1 MLLDANLIEIY
12 RIFVVEGPLLMKFC
26 FARSAVIAV
35 VSVCF
40 LSVSSQ
46 AEPLKDSIAAL
57 LKSHQRIQAA
67 RADVASAGEGAQVAR
82 KAFLPTLDITTH
94 YGFEEQRKD
103 NADNTHMPSRELDFK
118 VTQLL
123 YDFGSTSIGKQQ
135 AELAVSQA
143 EVILDATEQGLILEA
158 VSAHLGLISA
168 NEIVN
173 FAKGSEANIKRQTE
187 LEDARVQRGSGFS
200 TDVLQAK
207 AQLAGAQARRVQA
220 EGALA
225 QARYRYQAVF
235 GVMPEKVAGL
245 KKPRVPLDLLP
256 GTMEEAVELAL
267 KTSKQL
273 EVTQIVSDVA
283 RAQTK
288 KSRAD
293 GLFPVFNLIGEN
305 KYKQDVGGTEG
316 FKGEQI
322 IRVEATYSFNLWGA
336 SLNTIEA
343 SKQAYLASSSRVMDA
358 KNIVAEQVR
367 AAWQQ
372 LHTSRENAQFLRN
385 QANIASEFLELARK
399 ERRLGR
405 RSLIDVLAG
414 ETALINA
421 SSDAASAETNIAT
434 SAFTLL
440 GVMGNLTLDAV
451 Q

>member
-1 MLLDANLIEIY
+1 MMSFLLT
-12 RIFVVEGPLLMKFC
+12 
-26 FARSAVIAV
+26 RSA
-35 VSVCF
+35 
-40 LSVSSQ
+40 
-46 AEPLKDSIAAL
+46 KAAL
-57 LKSHQRIQAA
+57 VGAFLVTGFSAPSHAESLKNSISDLLKNHQRIQAA
-67 RADVASAGEGAQVAR
+67 RADVASAGEGANVAR
-82 KAFLPTLDITTH
+82 KAFRPTLDMTAF

-103 NADNTHMPSRELDFK
+103 EATDTRFVTRELDFK

-123 YDFGSTSIGKQQ
+123 YDFGSTGVGQDQ
-135 AELAVSQA
+135 ADLAVAQA

-158 VSAHLGLISA
+158 LSAHLGLISA
-168 NEIVN
+168 SEILN
-173 FAKGSEANIKRQTE
+173 YARGSEANIKRQTE

-220 EGALA
+220 EGAVE

-235 GVMPEKVAGL
+235 GELPGKITGL

-256 GTMEEAVELAL
+256 ESIDASVELAL
-267 KTSKQL
+267 KSSKQL
-273 EVTQIVSDVA
+273 EVTRIVSDVA

-288 KSRAD
+288 KARAD
-293 GLFPVFNLIGEN
+293 GLFPVVNLIGEHKLKRDN
-305 KYKQDVGGTEG
+305 GGTLG

-322 IRVEATYSFNLWGA
+322 VRVEATYSFNLWGA
-336 SLNTIEA
+336 SLNSIEA
-343 SKQAYLASSSRVMDA
+343 SKHAFMASENRVMDA
-358 KNIVAEQVR
+358 RDIVAEQVR

-372 LHTSRENAQFLRN
+372 LQTSRKNAQFLRN

-421 SSDAASAETNIAT
+421 SSDAASAESNISIA
-434 SAFTLL
+434 AFTLL
-440 GVMGNLTLDAV
+440 GVIGNLNLEAI

>member
-1 MLLDANLIEIY
+1 
-12 RIFVVEGPLLMKFC
+12 
-26 FARSAVIAV
+26 
-35 VSVCF
+35 
-40 LSVSSQ
+40 
-46 AEPLKDSIAAL
+46 
-57 LKSHQRIQAA
+57 
-67 RADVASAGEGAQVAR
+67 VAR
-82 KAFLPTLDITTH
+82 KAWYPTLDVTAF
-94 YGFEEQRKD
+94 YGFEEQRKK
-103 NADNTHMPSRELDFK
+103 NADNTHLPTREVDFK
-118 VTQLL
+118 LTQLL
-123 YDFGSTSIGKQQ
+123 YDFGSTGIGTDQ
-135 AELAVSQA
+135 AGLAVSQA
-143 EVILDATEQGLILEA
+143 EVILDTTEQGLILEA
-158 VSAHLGLISA
+158 VSAYLGLISA

-220 EGALA
+220 VGALQ

-235 GVMPEKVAGL
+235 GVMPEKIAGL

-256 GTMEEAVELAL
+256 GSMEDAVELAL
-267 KTSKQL
+267 KNSKQL
-273 EVTQIVSDVA
+273 EVTKIISDIA
-283 RAQTK
+283 RSQTK
-288 KSRAD
+288 KARAD
-293 GLFPVFNLIGEN
+293 GLFPVVNLIGEN
-305 KYKQDVGGTEG
+305 KLKRDVAGTPG

-322 IRVEATYSFNLWGA
+322 VRVEATYSFNLWGA

-343 SKQAYLASSSRVMDA
+343 SKHAYLASESRVMDA
-358 KNIVAEQVR
+358 KTIVAEQVR

-372 LHTSRENAQFLRN
+372 LETSRENAQFLRN

-421 SSDAASAETNIAT
+421 SSDASSADNAISTA
-434 SAFTLL
+434 AFTLL
-440 GVMGNLTLDAV
+440 GVMGNLHLDAI

>member
-1 MLLDANLIEIY
+1 MNFRFMRCAIVALVGFGAL
-12 RIFVVEGPLLMKFC
+12 
-26 FARSAVIAV
+26 S
-35 VSVCF
+35 
-40 LSVSSQ
+40 SVSAPSH
-46 AEPLKDSIAAL
+46 AESLKDTISGL
-57 LKSHQRIQAA
+57 LKNHQRIQAA
-67 RADVASAGEGAQVAR
+67 RADVASASEGVQVAR
-82 KAFLPTLDITTH
+82 KAYLPTLDITTF

-103 NADNTHMPSRELDFK
+103 NADNTHMPTRELDFK
-118 VTQLL
+118 VTQLM
-123 YDFGSTSIGKQQ
+123 YDFGSTASGKEQ

-143 EVILDATEQGLILEA
+143 EAVLSATEQGLILESI
-158 VSAHLGLISA
+158 SAHLGLISA
-168 NEIVN
+168 FEILN

-220 EGALA
+220 EGALH

-235 GVMPEKVAGL
+235 GVLPEKVAGL

-256 GTMEEAVELAL
+256 GSMEDAVDMAL

-293 GLFPVFNLIGEN
+293 GLFPVINLIGEN

-322 IRVEATYSFNLWGA
+322 IRVEATYSFNIFGS

-343 SKQAYLASSSRVMDA
+343 SKHAYLASASRVMDA
-358 KNIVAEQVR
+358 KSIVAEQVR
-367 AAWQQ
+367 ASWQQ
-372 LHTSRENAQFLRN
+372 LQTSRENAQFLRN

-421 SSDAASAETNIAT
+421 SSDAAAAESSISTA
-434 SAFTLL
+434 AFTLL
-440 GVMGNLTLDAV
+440 GVMGNLGIDAI

>member
-1 MLLDANLIEIY
+1 
-12 RIFVVEGPLLMKFC
+12 MKFSL
-26 FARSAVIAV
+26 ARCAAVALVGIGVSFGISASA
-35 VSVCF
+35 
-40 LSVSSQ
+40 Q
-46 AEPLKDSIAAL
+46 AESLKESISAL
-57 LKSHQRIQAA
+57 IKNHQRIQAA
-67 RADVASAGEGAQVAR
+67 KADVAAAGEGAHVAR
-82 KAFLPTLDITTH
+82 KAYMPTLDITTF

-103 NADNTHMPSRELDFK
+103 NSDNTHMPTRELDFK
-118 VTQLL
+118 VTQLV
-123 YDFGSTSIGKQQ
+123 YDFGSTLIGKEQ
-135 AELAVSQA
+135 ADLAVTQA
-143 EVILDATEQGLILEA
+143 EVILDATQQGLILEA
-158 VSAHLGLISA
+158 LSAHLGLISA

-220 EGALA
+220 EGALH

-235 GVMPEKVAGL
+235 GVQPEKVASL

-256 GTMEEAVELAL
+256 DSMEAAVDMAL
-267 KTSKQL
+267 KSSKQL

-283 RAQTK
+283 RAQTRK
-288 KSRAD
+288 ARAD
-293 GLFPVFNLIGEN
+293 GLFPVLNLIGEN
-305 KYKQDVGGTEG
+305 KLKKDNGGTEG

-322 IRVEATYSFNLWGA
+322 IRLEATYSFNLWGS

-343 SKQAYLASSSRVMDA
+343 SKHAYLASSSRVMDA

-367 AAWQQ
+367 ASWQQ
-372 LHTSRENAQFLRN
+372 LQTSRENAQFLRN

-421 SSDAASAETNIAT
+421 SSDAASAESSISTA
-434 SAFTLL
+434 AFTLL
-440 GVMGNLTLDAV
+440 GVMGTLNLDAI

>member
-1 MLLDANLIEIY
+1 VGFGVLSG
-12 RIFVVEGPLLMKFC
+12 FSSSS
-26 FARSAVIAV
+26 SAETLKET
-35 VSVCF
+35 
-40 LSVSSQ
+40 LST
-46 AEPLKDSIAAL
+46 L
-57 LKSHQRIQAA
+57 LKNHQRIQAA
-67 RADVASAGEGAQVAR
+67 RADLASAGEGATVAR
-82 KAFLPTLDITTH
+82 KAFMPTLDMTAF
-94 YGFEEQRKD
+94 YGFEEQRK
-103 NADNTHMPSRELDFK
+103 NEADNTNMPTREIDFK

-123 YDFGSTSIGKQQ
+123 YDFGSTGQSEEQ
-135 AELAVSQA
+135 AKMAVSQA

-158 VSAHLGLISA
+158 LSAYLGLISA

-173 FAKGSEANIKRQTE
+173 FSKGSEANIKRQTE

-220 EGALA
+220 EGALQ
-225 QARYRYQAVF
+225 QAIYRYQAVY
-235 GVMPEKVAGL
+235 GSLPEKITSL

-256 GTMEEAVELAL
+256 ANMEDAVDLAL
-267 KTSKQL
+267 KNSKQL
-273 EVTQIVSDVA
+273 EVTQIVSDIA
-283 RAQTK
+283 RSQTK
-288 KSRAD
+288 KSRSD

-305 KYKQDVGGTEG
+305 KLKRDVAGTAG

-322 IRVEATYSFNLWGA
+322 IRVEATYSFNLWGS
-336 SLNTIEA
+336 SLNTIAA
-343 SKQAYLASSSRVMDA
+343 SKHAYLASESRVMDA
-358 KNIVAEQVR
+358 RTIVSEQVR

-372 LHTSRENAQFLRN
+372 LETSRKNTQFLRN

-421 SSDAASAETNIAT
+421 SSDAASAENDISIA
-434 SAFTLL
+434 AFTLL
-440 GVMGNLTLDAV
+440 GVMGNLSLDAV